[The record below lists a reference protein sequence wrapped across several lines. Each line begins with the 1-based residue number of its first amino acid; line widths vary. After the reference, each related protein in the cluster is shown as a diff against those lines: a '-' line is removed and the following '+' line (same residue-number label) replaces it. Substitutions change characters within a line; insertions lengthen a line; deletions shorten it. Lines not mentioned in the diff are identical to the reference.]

1 MKNTQE
7 TVQEKL
13 NLQILIPS
21 STPSIYRDLIK
32 LDTSRSIEVQDFRIQ
47 HATFILIVYLF
58 LSLCKPNRN
67 RREIR

>member
-21 STPSIYRDLIK
+21 STPSIYRDIIK
-32 LDTSRSIEVQDFRIQ
+32 LDTSQSIEIQDFRIQ
-47 HATFILIVYLF
+47 PATFYSNWLFVYGYV
-58 LSLCKPNRN
+58 
-67 RREIR
+67 